1 MAHSI
6 DGVGHSA
13 LAQPNL
19 DYAPV
24 FAPGDEG
31 TAAEEGTASD
41 PLIDEAMDNYVAV
54 MSQVIFWRFKTE
66 LEKLKEENERIL
78 REARD
83 DGE

>member
-6 DGVGHSA
+6 DAVGHSA

-19 DYAPV
+19 DYTPV
-24 FAPGDEG
+24 FAPGDEVV
-31 TAAEEGTASD
+31 AAEDGTASD
-41 PLIDEAMDNYVAV
+41 PLIDEAMDNYIAV
-54 MSQVIFWRFKTE
+54 MSQFVFWRFQTE
-66 LEKLKEENERIL
+66 LNKLKEENERIL